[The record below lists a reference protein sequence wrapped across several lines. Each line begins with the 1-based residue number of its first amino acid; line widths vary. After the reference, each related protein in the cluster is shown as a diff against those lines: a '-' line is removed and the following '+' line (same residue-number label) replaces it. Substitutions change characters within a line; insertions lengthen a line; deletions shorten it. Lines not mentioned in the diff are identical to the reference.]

1 MTKTLYELLQT
12 HYGIK
17 TSYRINPEVIRV
29 ETTSTKVLSFNPN
42 RLGFVIVNNGG
53 SNIFI
58 SPERVTLVGGLY
70 TGILLVPNGGTLTMK
85 WDVDFELVSNEYFGL
100 AEGVASN
107 IYALEVY
114 TL

>member
-1 MTKTLYELLQT
+1 MTKTLHELLQT
-12 HYGIK
+12 HYGLR
-17 TSYRINPEVIRV
+17 TSYRINPEVTRV
-29 ETTSTKVLSFNPN
+29 ETETTRVLSFNPN

-53 SNIFI
+53 SNIYI
-58 SPERVTLVGGLY
+58 SPEIVTLVGGLY
-70 TGILLVPNGGTLTMK
+70 SGIMLVPNGGTLVMK

-100 AEGVASN
+100 AEGAASN